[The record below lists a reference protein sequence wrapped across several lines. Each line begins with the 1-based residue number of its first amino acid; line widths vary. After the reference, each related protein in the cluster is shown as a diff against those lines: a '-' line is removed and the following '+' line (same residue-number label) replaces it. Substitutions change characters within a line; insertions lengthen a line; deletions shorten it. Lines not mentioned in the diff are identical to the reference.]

1 MAEKTI
7 KDIGSRKIIGMPVYS
22 CKEGL
27 NLGNIKQLLIDSK
40 TYLVQGFLLE
50 RKVLS
55 KYERILPFT
64 AVHQFGEDGVT
75 VETASLL
82 ERRGQNSRYVRA
94 LHHPLAIIGS
104 RVFTTAGRTLGKIEE
119 FLFSSED
126 GRITGLEIAP
136 DGFFKERSLVR
147 GEHLI
152 AISGHTAMLK
162 DEAILDAIS
171 LDNPLLSNIGNM
183 ADNMREKAGEFI
195 SNTAD
200 FTKRISTNINERI
213 EKIKKREEDFL
224 NDYDDDYGADQQEA
238 ANDAYLD
245 CTPVDTEPSATEL
258 VRMAAADNEPAGDG
272 IVAAKKSIGAD
283 DTDAEPN
290 DTISP

>member
-7 KDIGSRKIIGMPVYS
+7 QDIGSRAIIGMSVYS

-40 TYLVQGFLLE
+40 TYSVQGFLLE
-50 RKVLS
+50 RKMLS
-55 KYERILPFT
+55 KYERILPFA

-75 VETASLL
+75 VETSSLL
-82 ERRGQNSRYVRA
+82 ERRGQNSQYVRA
-94 LHHPLAIIGS
+94 LHHPLTIIGS
-104 RVFTTAGRTLGKIEE
+104 RVFTTAGRTLGKIED
-119 FLFSSED
+119 FLFSSKD
-126 GRITGLEIAP
+126 GKITGLEIAP

-162 DEAILDAIS
+162 DEAIEDAIPI
-171 LDNPLLSNIGNM
+171 DNPLLSNIGNM

-200 FTKRISTNINERI
+200 LTKRISTNINERI
-213 EKIKKREEDFL
+213 EKIKRREEDFL
-224 NDYDDDYGADQQEA
+224 NEYEDYDEERPEEDI
-238 ANDAYLD
+238 DAYLD
-245 CTPVDTEPSATEL
+245 FTPVDTEPSAAEL
-258 VRMAAADNEPAGDG
+258 VRMAAAADNAPAVEE
-272 IVAAKKSIGAD
+272 IAAEKSTGVSDAD
-283 DTDAEPN
+283 AGQNNYTPQ
-290 DTISP
+290 